1 MMQYGHLCKF
11 KTTQTSKNMKTK
23 IEKLKKLIFK
33 QYGQHSGFDK
43 LEYRMLREHT
53 MLSKHKSFKRL
64 SVKSQFDILVTVE
77 LMIIHRETASIR
89 RDMPISGKQD
99 TSELIFDPEYNFK
112 EKEQIDI
119 TETNNNLL
127 T

>member
-23 IEKLKKLIFK
+23 IKKLKKLIFK

-43 LEYRMLREHT
+43 LEYRMLREHE
-53 MLSKHKSFKRL
+53 MLSKHKSFSRL
-64 SVKSQFDILVTVE
+64 SAKSQFDILCTIE
-77 LMIIHRETASIR
+77 LMMLHREIAAIR

-99 TSELIFDPEYNFK
+99 TSDLTFDPEYNFK
-112 EKEQIDI
+112 EKEQLDI